1 TSKPN
6 LVMAISGFFFVV
18 MFPKIF
24 IAGFHMIDDVRWL
37 IAKGVGMIKT
47 SGEAGGPVVSR
58 NTFLTTIGQLS
69 GGLMLGSVL
78 YGVTKGKY
86 NYKVKKHVISDPLIP
101 SEFNGTKI
109 VQFSDAHLGSFMENF
124 EDVQKG
130 IDIINSLEADYV
142 LFTGDL
148 VNNVSSEA
156 EPWIEVFNGIK
167 AKKGKFSILGNHD
180 YADYGQL
187 PKEEKLSSRKRL
199 AEIQKEMGFRLLLD
213 ENVQLK
219 NGDAQIDLIGVE
231 NWGSSFKQK
240 GDIDKALIGAD
251 NNRFQIL
258 MSHDPSHWDKMI
270 KGNYPINLTLSGH
283 THGMQFGVEV
293 PALNIK
299 WSPVK
304 FRYKYW
310 DGLYQ
315 EGGQY
320 LHVNRGFG
328 FLGFPGRVGMWPEIT
343 VLELQNA

>member
-1 TSKPN
+1 
-6 LVMAISGFFFVV
+6 
-18 MFPKIF
+18 
-24 IAGFHMIDDVRWL
+24 
-37 IAKGVGMIKT
+37 
-47 SGEAGGPVVSR
+47 
-58 NTFLTTIGQLS
+58 
-69 GGLMLGSVL
+69 
-78 YGVTKGKY
+78 
-86 NYKVKKHVISDPLIP
+86 
-101 SEFNGTKI
+101 
-109 VQFSDAHLGSFMENF
+109 
-124 EDVQKG
+124 
-130 IDIINSLEADYV
+130 
-142 LFTGDL
+142 
-148 VNNVSSEA
+148 EA

>member
-1 TSKPN
+1 MLYLIFVLVLIGVLEWYAFKGLYAAVIDKPKWLKSTVSFGMILVFLLQWGGLVFLMMNFAEFRTSKPN

-156 EPWIEVFNGIK
+156 EPWIEVFN
-167 AKKGKFSILGNHD
+167 
-180 YADYGQL
+180 
-187 PKEEKLSSRKRL
+187 
-199 AEIQKEMGFRLLLD
+199 
-213 ENVQLK
+213 
-219 NGDAQIDLIGVE
+219 
-231 NWGSSFKQK
+231 
-240 GDIDKALIGAD
+240 
-251 NNRFQIL
+251 
-258 MSHDPSHWDKMI
+258 
-270 KGNYPINLTLSGH
+270 
-283 THGMQFGVEV
+283 
-293 PALNIK
+293 
-299 WSPVK
+299 
-304 FRYKYW
+304 
-310 DGLYQ
+310 
-315 EGGQY
+315 
-320 LHVNRGFG
+320 
-328 FLGFPGRVGMWPEIT
+328 
-343 VLELQNA
+343 